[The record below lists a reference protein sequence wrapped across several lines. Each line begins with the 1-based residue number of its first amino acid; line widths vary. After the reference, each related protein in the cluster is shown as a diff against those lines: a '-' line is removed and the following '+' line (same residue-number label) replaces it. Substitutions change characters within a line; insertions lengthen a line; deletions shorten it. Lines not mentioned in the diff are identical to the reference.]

1 MSKTEKE
8 PTGNGP
14 VSSPSLTGGSP
25 HQREIEPKAFALA
38 TSIPGL
44 YMTEDHR
51 YWINGEGPYPS
62 VTTILDVL
70 HKPALIEWLQN
81 QTAIA
86 AMLHLPELIGK
97 SVEEGVEAIR
107 AYPRSIRD
115 NAAKLGS
122 SVHLLADMAPR
133 ASETD
138 SKAFEVSPDAFPY
151 LEAFRGFLAF
161 LEAQGGRIISS
172 EHAVWNQTE
181 GYAGTYDLIVSLPKN
196 ELSKAM
202 GLADELWL
210 LDIKTGKGY
219 YADYGLQL
227 SAYAHAEYIVLP
239 NDPTLY
245 PMPQVQH
252 TAVLHLRPDQ
262 YEGPMSQGWRLVEYP
277 TTDRDYMAF
286 LAALELYQWNKERRF
301 TKSILNKGTI
311 HEDPSTQV
319 PDAYTGS

>member
-1 MSKTEKE
+1 MET
-8 PTGNGP
+8 
-14 VSSPSLTGGSP
+14 
-25 HQREIEPKAFALA
+25 
-38 TSIPGL
+38 
-44 YMTEDHR
+44 
-51 YWINGEGPYPS
+51 
-62 VTTILDVL
+62 
-70 HKPALIEWLQN
+70 
-81 QTAIA
+81 
-86 AMLHLPELIGK
+86 
-97 SVEEGVEAIR
+97 IR

-161 LEAQGGRIISS
+161 LEAQGGKIISS
-172 EHAVWNQTE
+172 EHAVWNHTE
-181 GYAGTYDLIVSLPKN
+181 GYAGTYDLICSLW
-196 ELSKAM
+196 
-202 GLADELWL
+202 DETWL

-227 SAYAHAEYIVLP
+227 CAYANAEWIVLP

-245 PMPQVQH
+245 PMPKVQH

-262 YEGPMSQGWRLVEYP
+262 YAGPMSQGWRLVEYP
-277 TTDRDYMAF
+277 TTDRDYLAF

>member
-1 MSKTEKE
+1 MTRTEKE
-8 PTGNGP
+8 ATGNGP
-14 VSSPSLTGGSP
+14 AASPSLTGGSP
-25 HQREIEPKAFALA
+25 HQRETEPKPFASA
-38 TSIPGL
+38 VSIPGL

-51 YWINGEGPYPS
+51 YWVNGEGPYPS

-81 QTAIA
+81 QTAIP

-115 NAAKLGS
+115 NAAKLGT
-122 SVHLLADMAPR
+122 SVHLLADMVPR
-133 ASETD
+133 ASESD
-138 SKAFEVSPDAFPY
+138 AKAFEVSPEAFPY

-172 EHAVWNQTE
+172 EHAVWNKTE
-181 GYAGTYDLIVSLPKN
+181 GYAGTYDLIVSLW
-196 ELSKAM
+196 
-202 GLADELWL
+202 DELWL
-210 LDIKTGKGY
+210 LDVKTGRGY
-219 YADYGLQL
+219 YPDYGLQL
-227 SAYAHAEYIVLP
+227 TAYKHAEYIVLP

-262 YEGPMSQGWRLVEYP
+262 YDGPMQQGWRLVEYP
-277 TTDRDYMAF
+277 TTDRDYVAF
-286 LAALELYQWNKERRF
+286 LAALEMYQWKQEGRF
-301 TKSILNKGTI
+301 TKGKLNKANMIKEPKT
-311 HEDPSTQV
+311 ESPK
-319 PDAYTGS
+319 A